1 MTAPKIDNR
10 ISLGNILT
18 FAGLVFSIAVAWGI
32 MSERADQTKGHM
44 DELRQTLREE
54 VATRRDAQAG
64 LENRVRTVES
74 NLARAEERN
83 NAVLQVLGRI
93 EARLERIEGR

>member
-1 MTAPKIDNR
+1 MTTPKIDNR

-18 FAGLVFSIAVAWGI
+18 FAGIVVAVAVGWGV
-32 MSERADQTKGHM
+32 MRERGEATRENM
-44 DELRQTLREE
+44 TELRETLRQE
-54 VATRRDAQAG
+54 VSTRRDAQAE
-64 LENRVRTVES
+64 LESRVRTVES

>member
-1 MTAPKIDNR
+1 MTTPKIDNR

-18 FAGLVFSIAVAWGI
+18 IAGLIFAAAVAWGV

-44 DELRQTLREE
+44 EELRQTLRQE
-54 VATRRDAQAG
+54 VSTRREAQGA
-64 LENRVRTVES
+64 LESRVRTVES